1 MEAMKLMEQAL
12 NSPAATVTGSAVLN
26 LEDFDSLVAT
36 MQARIY
42 RLLMGMLRDPEAA
55 ETLTQECFLKAYQNR
70 KSYRGNASLSTW
82 VCQIAI
88 NLARDY
94 QRNRKSRFW
103 RGLFRHGDQFEA
115 AAAAAPDERP
125 THDRAMLAEEQIA
138 AVWQAAEE
146 LSPQQRAVFVLRF
159 VEEKS
164 LEEIAA
170 ATGLKVG
177 TVKVH
182 LFRAVKS
189 VRTRLIGSS
198 GAKA

>member
-12 NSPAATVTGSAVLN
+12 KSPAATLPGSPALT

-42 RLLMGMLRDPEAA
+42 RLLMGMLRDPDAA
-55 ETLTQECFLKAYQNR
+55 ETLTQECFLKAYQSR
-70 KSYRGNASLSTW
+70 KSYRGDASLSTW

-94 QRNRKSRFW
+94 QRNQKSRFW
-103 RGLFRHGDQFEA
+103 RGLFRSGDQFEA
-115 AAAAAPDERP
+115 VAAATPDERP
-125 THDRAMLAEEQIA
+125 THDRAMLAQEQA
-138 AVWQAAEE
+138 TAVWQAADE

-159 VEEKS
+159 VEDKS
-164 LEEIAA
+164 LDEIAQ

-177 TVKVH
+177 TVKAH
-182 LFRAVKS
+182 LFRAVKA
-189 VRTRLIGSS
+189 VRTKVIGSS